1 MCRRNLFLS
10 YQEWVLLCEEL
21 SEMKWH
27 PFQLKKDEI
36 KEWKDD
42 IKMGYNEYCF
52 ERINIHG
59 IIDHIQ
65 NPIVFNALCREYFRL
80 QDNILDDVISFIGFI
95 INSSKSMN
103 ICHDNV
109 APYQW
114 QVRFD
119 KVTKALESV
128 NQRYIHINQVEKVF
142 YQECMP
148 QVLVA
153 Q

>member
-1 MCRRNLFLS
+1 MSRRNLFLS
-10 YQEWVLLCEEL
+10 YQEWILLCDEL

-27 PFQLKKDEI
+27 PFQLDKSEI

-42 IKMGYNEYCF
+42 IKMGYDERCF
-52 ERINIHG
+52 KGINIHS
-59 IIDHIQ
+59 IIDRIQ
-65 NPIVFNALCREYFRL
+65 NPIVFNALCREYFRN
-80 QDNILDDVISFIGFI
+80 QDMIIGDVISFIGFI
-95 INSSKSMN
+95 INSTKSKN

-119 KVTKALESV
+119 KVMKALEKL
-128 NQRYIHINQVEKVF
+128 NQRYVPIYQIEKVF

-148 QVLVA
+148 HVLVA